1 MSKPIFTSAAEV
13 EAAFYDALARSDLEA
28 MMAVWSE
35 DEEIVCIHP
44 GGPRLTG
51 LAEVREAWRQMF
63 AAGTR
68 LIVRTS
74 HQTVSASMMLTV
86 HNVLEHV
93 AVEGDDHLQTPM
105 AATNV
110 YSRGAVGW
118 RMVMHHASPLP
129 DLTGLLGQ
137 DTPHVVH

>member
-1 MSKPIFTSAAEV
+1 MSKPIYTSAADAET
-13 EAAFYDALARSDLEA
+13 AFYDALGRADLDA

-35 DEEIVCIHP
+35 DEEVVCVHP

-51 LAEVREAWRQMF
+51 LTEVREAWRQMF
-63 AAGTR
+63 GSGAR

-74 HQTVSASMMLTV
+74 HQVVSASMMLTV

-93 AVEGDDHLQTPM
+93 AVEGDDRLNTPII
-105 AATNV
+105 ATNV
-110 YSRGAVGW
+110 YARGALGW

-129 DLTGLLGQ
+129 DLAQLLDQGS
-137 DTPHVVH
+137 PRIVH